1 MNILLATLLP
11 VIVGTTGGSNTMS
24 GILSQATE
32 VLTWFIT
39 SMGSVLTFIT
49 ENPVVLVMFM
59 VFLVGAV
66 VAMLMRIWKS
76 V

>member
-1 MNILLATLLP
+1 MNILLTTLLP
-11 VIVGTTGGSNTMS
+11 VIVGTTSSNTMS

>member
-1 MNILLATLLP
+1 MNLVTSLLIPHLVGSTSGMTAILTE
-11 VIVGTTGGSNTMS
+11 
-24 GILSQATE
+24 ATE

-39 SMGSVLTFIT
+39 SMGSLITFIT
-49 ENPVVLVMFM
+49 ANPVILVMFM

>member
-1 MNILLATLLP
+1 MNLVTSLLIPYLVGSTSGMTAILTE
-11 VIVGTTGGSNTMS
+11 
-24 GILSQATE
+24 ATE

-39 SMGSVLTFIT
+39 SMGSLITFIT
-49 ENPVVLVMFM
+49 ANPVILVMFM

>member
-1 MNILLATLLP
+1 MNILFGALLP
-11 VIVGTTGGSNTMS
+11 VIVATASNTMT

>member
-1 MNILLATLLP
+1 MNILLYTLLP
-11 VIVGTTGGSNTMS
+11 VIVGTTSTNTMS

-39 SMGSVLTFIT
+39 SMTSLLSFIT
-49 ENPVVLVMFM
+49 DNPVVLVMFM